1 MWIAWAQINLLPGL
15 ENIRGGARCD
25 NLEKSNAT
33 NDSVAYSLFQLQ
45 AKRTLCRQVP
55 FEAQLKVA
63 EESVTLSP
71 DEPRREATIT
81 VLTDL
86 ER

>member
-1 MWIAWAQINLLPGL
+1 MWITWAQINLLPGL
-15 ENIRGGARCD
+15 ENIRGGTRCD
-25 NLEKSNAT
+25 NLEKSIAL
-33 NDSVAYSLFQLQ
+33 NDSIAYSLFQLQ

-55 FEAQLKVA
+55 LEAQLKVA
-63 EESVTLSP
+63 EESATLSP
-71 DEPRREATIT
+71 NEPRREATIT